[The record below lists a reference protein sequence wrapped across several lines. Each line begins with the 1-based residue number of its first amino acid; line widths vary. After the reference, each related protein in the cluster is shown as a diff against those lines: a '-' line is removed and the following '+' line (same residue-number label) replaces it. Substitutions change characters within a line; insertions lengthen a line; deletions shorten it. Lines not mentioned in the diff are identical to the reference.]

1 MRTVRRA
8 ALWLIVLGLGAPS
21 SAWAQAPT
29 ETQAVYSA
37 GARAPIAF
45 FLHYGSAGSVSTG
58 DTSGVLKA
66 VDEALSEST
75 GLVRARLPESHVA
88 RCAEDFTV
96 LDLCVFT
103 ALFPTLD
110 FAGPDAQVPSPQA
123 AALEVQAQP
132 GFARLVFNVSIAQ
145 VRGRKDVRLRAF
157 SSTTAAAALAR
168 EQALARSEGAA
179 MDAFELQSVLTD
191 STVKVVSRV
200 EVDNLA
206 DPRLYRDLFGE
217 LRSLTSAYPVLGQ
230 ASISGEHL
238 PPGTLIFLDGKQLG
252 PVTTSGA
259 RIVDLRPG
267 VHTLELQAE
276 GHDPASLPITVQPG
290 QKLSLAPTLVS
301 QAGRTLRRVGF
312 WSGAAVIA
320 GGVAVMAASAFSAG
334 SATITCQRPKVDS
347 VCPAGGIAKTDLDLT
362 QTGNLD
368 RVHTGVPLL
377 PIGAA
382 ITGLG
387 AALLGT
393 TLLFG
398 GP

>member
-1 MRTVRRA
+1 MPVVRA
-8 ALWLIVLGLGAPS
+8 SASWLLVLGLSAPGS
-21 SAWAQAPT
+21 TWAQAPV

-37 GARAPIAF
+37 GARAPVAF

-66 VDEALSEST
+66 VDEALTEST

-88 RCAEDFTV
+88 RCAQDFTV

-103 ALFPTLD
+103 SLFPTLD
-110 FAGPDAQVPSPQA
+110 FAGPDARVPTPDA

-132 GFARLVFNVSIAQ
+132 EFPRLVFNVSIAQ
-145 VRGRKDVRLRAF
+145 VRGRKDVRMRAF

-168 EQALARSEGAA
+168 EQTLARAEGAA

-191 STVKVVSRV
+191 STVRVVSRV

-206 DPRLYRDLFGE
+206 DPRLYRDLFDE
-217 LRSLTSAYPVLGQ
+217 LRTLTAHYPVLAQ
-230 ASISGEHL
+230 TSISAENL
-238 PPGTLIFLDGKQLG
+238 PPSTLIFLDGQQLG
-252 PVTTSGA
+252 PVGDSGA

-276 GHDPASLPITVQPG
+276 GYDAASLPITVQPG
-290 QKLSLAPTLVS
+290 QKLALSPTLVS

-334 SATITCQRPKVDS
+334 SANITCQRPKVDS
-347 VCPAGGIAKTDLDLT
+347 VCPTGGIAKTNLDLM
-362 QTGNLD
+362 QTGNID

-382 ITGLG
+382 IAGLG